1 MIQFGYHEYK
11 EEERDF
17 IHPPV
22 KVDFS
27 PSDKP
32 EQTINHHLQG
42 TDLSNLSKVE
52 QVFLQN
58 QVEIITIED
67 DDDKLES
74 SRPPS
79 NDSIQLREVIQR
91 DLPEIDEGTLSII
104 NTIQIQDQKVHTGQD
119 IDTIAL
125 VNKLEK
131 ESEFEQRNYDKEREE
146 KLEKKEEA

>member
-1 MIQFGYHEYK
+1 MATGIRELDLINMIQFGYHEYK
-11 EEERDF
+11 EEEGDF

-32 EQTINHHLQG
+32 EQTISHHLQG

-91 DLPEIDEGTLSII
+91 DLPEIDEGTLSTYYQY
-104 NTIQIQDQKVHTGQD
+104 NSNPRSKGTHR
-119 IDTIAL
+119 A
-125 VNKLEK
+125 
-131 ESEFEQRNYDKEREE
+131 R
-146 KLEKKEEA
+146 

>member
-1 MIQFGYHEYK
+1 M
-11 EEERDF
+11 
-17 IHPPV
+17 
-22 KVDFS
+22 
-27 PSDKP
+27 
-32 EQTINHHLQG
+32 
-42 TDLSNLSKVE
+42 SNLGKEE

-104 NTIQIQDQKVHTGQD
+104 NTIQIQDQKDHTGQD
-119 IDTIAL
+119 EATVAL
-125 VNKLEK
+125 VNKLK
-131 ESEFEQRNYDKEREE
+131 TESELEQKNHEE
-146 KLEKKEEA
+146 KKQEKFKKN